1 MTALSDT
8 SNVLLRDVEAEG
20 DIRDDP
26 RWQALMGQDPV
37 KAFLAQ
43 MVAKHLPGLHDQ
55 RDHGRRRRGPDVDL
69 PDIPKPPAPHK
80 PRPRRTPKPKP
91 PTDDT
96 PKPSAPRR
104 ARAAKPNP
112 GSNVTLEER
121 IASGERSAAEI
132 SDPDNSNKVYV
143 IKFNDRSRAILK
155 TTKTTE
161 ERAVPEFDAEEL
173 GAIVAQTL
181 SLSAPEVHRSGPA
194 EAYFAHVK
202 DFAPQAVIGA
212 RVASRV
218 DYKSADALRIGLLDL
233 LIGNI
238 DRHNENWFAENVGTP
253 QERLIPI
260 DHGLTFN
267 ETAER
272 RDPKAAPF
280 EHKAFNAPFVARE
293 LGGPSVW
300 LDNPLSPAYMAS
312 LRPKLASLRP
322 EFERLGRGD
331 WHNWMLSRLDAVAE
345 HANGTVAL

>member
-1 MTALSDT
+1 MSALSDVE
-8 SNVLLRDVEAEG
+8 NLRLHDIADGDV
-20 DIRDDP
+20 RDDP
-26 RWQALMGQDPV
+26 RWRALVHADPV
-37 KAFLAQ
+37 KAFLAE
-43 MVAKHLPGLHDQ
+43 MAEKHLPGRHDQ
-55 RDHGRRRRGPDVDL
+55 SSHGRGGRRAAATVLDAPDV
-69 PDIPKPPAPHK
+69 PAPVAEPKPPK
-80 PRPRRTPKPKP
+80 PRRTPKPKP
-91 PTDDT
+91 PADDA
-96 PKPSAPRR
+96 PKPAPRTGR
-104 ARAAKPNP
+104 TAKPKL
-112 GSNVTLEER
+112 TLEER
-121 IASGERSAAEI
+121 IDSGEKSSTEI
-132 SDPDNSNKVYV
+132 SDPDNSNKVYL

-173 GAIVAQTL
+173 GAVVAQTL
-181 SLSAPEVHRSGPA
+181 GLPAPEVHRSGPA

-212 RVASRV
+212 RALKRV
-218 DYKSADALRIGLLDL
+218 DYESADALRIGLLDL

-238 DRHNENWFAENVGTP
+238 DRNNGNWFAENVGTP

-267 ETAER
+267 ETADR

-331 WHNWMLSRLDAVAE
+331 WHDWMLSRLDAVAE
-345 HANGTVAL
+345 HATGTVTL